1 MISTGHH
8 FVRLTAAVLLCLL
21 LTACGGEGD
30 GKGESAAEG
39 STSAGGSSNTVQQD
53 VWVQG
58 YAVKGAI
65 ESGLVSLWRQQPGA
79 QSDIWVQVTDAIRT
93 RYDGRFRVL
102 VPAEFAQQP
111 LKVVLHSDTQT
122 LMRCDMLPA
131 CRTPTGTS
139 VAFGDWFWPGNDLM
153 FASLMNPEEANSS
166 IVLTPLGTL
175 AFQEYIQSGANGY
188 AGYAAALKQQER
200 RFGLAAGALL
210 RKPVDLASADLSKVD
225 ARDLNVA
232 LLNIAFLSLV
242 GDERWNTL
250 GDVLAEAQQRLSVN
264 GNSSTNVAGA
274 LDSTLD
280 STLGMSVELVVLAS
294 LLQANYYEAQFAR
307 DGVQNA
313 GLADTVQSLETLLLT
328 AQKTVPEQAGP
339 DFKPVPE
346 PLAKPAPKPLP
357 ESSPKTTPKPQA
369 FSLPGVQPKPELKPV
384 TEPEPE
390 AETETAPRPKELYG
404 TATLSW
410 QAPLSRENGNS
421 LTMGEIGSYEV
432 RYGLSADLES
442 VNTSVQVED
451 GQRMSYT
458 VEGLL
463 PGTWYFAIQTVD
475 IAGLKS
481 EWSEVVSKVIK

>member
-1 MISTGHH
+1 MTG
-8 FVRLTAAVLLCLL
+8 
-21 LTACGGEGD
+21 
-30 GKGESAAEG
+30 
-39 STSAGGSSNTVQQD
+39 VQTC
-53 VWVQG
+53 
-58 YAVKGAI
+58 A
-65 ESGLVSLWRQQPGA
+65 
-79 QSDIWVQVTDAIRT
+79 
-93 RYDGRFRVL
+93 
-102 VPAEFAQQP
+102 
-111 LKVVLHSDTQT
+111 
-122 LMRCDMLPA
+122 LP
-131 CRTPTGTS
+131 
-139 VAFGDWFWPGNDLM
+139 
-153 FASLMNPEEANSS
+153 
-166 IVLTPLGTL
+166 I
-175 AFQEYIQSGANGY
+175 
-188 AGYAAALKQQER
+188 
-200 RFGLAAGALL
+200 
-210 RKPVDLASADLSKVD
+210 
-225 ARDLNVA
+225 
-232 LLNIAFLSLV
+232 
-242 GDERWNTL
+242 
-250 GDVLAEAQQRLSVN
+250 
-264 GNSSTNVAGA
+264 
-274 LDSTLD
+274 
-280 STLGMSVELVVLAS
+280 LAS